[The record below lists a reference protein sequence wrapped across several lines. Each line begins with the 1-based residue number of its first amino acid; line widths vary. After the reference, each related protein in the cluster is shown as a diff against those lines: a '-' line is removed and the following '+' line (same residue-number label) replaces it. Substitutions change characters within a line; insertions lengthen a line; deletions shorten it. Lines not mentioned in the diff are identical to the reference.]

1 MGQTVLVSE
10 SRLTYTVC
18 KRGQR
23 GRLAGRTGVV
33 RPNQM
38 AERAEALE
46 TGEPEAG
53 TDPGAAL
60 RARQAELRE
69 ECDALFLQLREE
81 DAGDAPELRA
91 DLDQKHRALIATIH
105 QVAGLPW
112 DAALVADRVEE
123 IGEVMVQAVQA
134 LGAVGP
140 GQLSDAMGALRAGDT
155 GPADLVLTE
164 LTALNSAP
172 ADLAARLAF
181 ARGLIAEATLRW
193 PEAAEQFALAARLNP
208 DLRSLQKA
216 RELVCL
222 TGDLTTAFRLGQ
234 GLLVLAETS
243 GSPADRALALA
254 EHALTLEAQDRL
266 PEAEGY
272 LRKAVTAGRAAA
284 PGPEHARHLAALARV
299 LEAQDRLADAESA
312 LRKALEVSRA
322 TLGEG
327 HPDYCGRLNGLAMI
341 LQAQEQD
348 AEAEAL
354 YRKAFALAR
363 QLPGGAHPV
372 LVDSLTGLA
381 QLAEGQ
387 GRLDQAEQLYRQ
399 ALDLEQRLIGRTHP
413 DFAGR
418 ICALAEV
425 LRAQRRLPEAET
437 LFRKALE
444 IDRATFGPED
454 RDFGTGLNNLA
465 GVVEAQGRHDEA
477 EDLYATALAIFRQ
490 TLGDLHPATQKVT
503 RNFRALIAAHLP
515 GSAHRPGVE
524 ALWAAGQASAPG
536 LA

>member
-1 MGQTVLVSE
+1 M
-10 SRLTYTVC
+10 
-18 KRGQR
+18 
-23 GRLAGRTGVV
+23 

-38 AERAEALE
+38 AERAETPEPGA
-46 TGEPEAG
+46 PEAG
-53 TDPGAAL
+53 TDPGEAL
-60 RARQAELRE
+60 RARRAELRE
-69 ECDALFLQLREE
+69 ACDALFLQLREE
-81 DAGDAPELRA
+81 DAGDDPDLRA
-91 DLDQKHRALIATIH
+91 DLDQKHRALIATI
-105 QVAGLPW
+105 QQIAGLPW
-112 DAALVADRVEE
+112 DAALAADRVEE
-123 IGEVMVQAVQA
+123 IAEVMVQAVEV
-134 LGAVGP
+134 LGHVGP
-140 GQLSDAMGALRAGDT
+140 GQLSDAVGALRAGDM
-155 GPADLVLTE
+155 GPAETVLADLA
-164 LTALNSAP
+164 ALNTAP
-172 ADLAARLAF
+172 ADLAGRLAF
-181 ARGLIAEATLRW
+181 AQGLIAEAALRW

-208 DLRSLQKA
+208 DLRALQKA

-222 TGDLTTAFRLGQ
+222 TGDLTGAFRLGQ

-243 GSPADRALALA
+243 GSPSDRALALA

-266 PEAEGY
+266 PEAEGF
-272 LRKAVTAGRAAA
+272 LRKAVAAGRAGSAGAA
-284 PGPEHARHLAALARV
+284 HARHLAALARV

-322 TLGEG
+322 SLGEG

-341 LQAQEQD
+341 LQAQD
-348 AEAEAL
+348 RVAEAEAL
-354 YRKAFALAR
+354 YQKAYALAR

-372 LVDSLTGLA
+372 MVDSLTGLA
-381 QLAEGQ
+381 QLAEQQ
-387 GRLDQAEQLYRQ
+387 GRLERAEQLYRQ

-425 LRAQRRLPEAET
+425 LRAQRRLAEAEV

-444 IDRATFGPED
+444 IDRATFGPAD

-477 EDLYATALAIFRQ
+477 EDLYAAALAIFRQ

-524 ALWAAGQASAPG
+524 ALWAAGQAAVPG
-536 LA
+536 L